1 MTKNADILVGVWLTH
16 SMTRIRTVYPLT
28 VQPVGRGETS
38 LYYIAYLDAM
48 SKFDSIERERLF

>member
-1 MTKNADILVGVWLTH
+1 MLTSSLIFNSHTLWLV
-16 SMTRIRTVYPLT
+16 SVYPLT